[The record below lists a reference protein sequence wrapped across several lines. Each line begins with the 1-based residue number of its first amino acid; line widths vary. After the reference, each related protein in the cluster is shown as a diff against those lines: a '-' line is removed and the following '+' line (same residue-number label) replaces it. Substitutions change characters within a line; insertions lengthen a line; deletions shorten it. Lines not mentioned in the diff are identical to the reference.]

1 MYSIDNNNITITRGD
16 SASFILDITSDS
28 TDLVLDNVLFILK
41 NGSDVLVT
49 RKIKDKT
56 LFIIPSDTAGLPYG
70 TYEYDI
76 IVGTETAIK
85 NAKFIIEKEVTF

>member
-1 MYSIDNNNITITRGD
+1 MYSIDNNDIAITRGD

>member
-16 SASFILDITSDS
+16 SASFILDITPDS

-49 RKIKDKT
+49 RKIKDK
-56 LFIIPSDTAGLPYG
+56 LFIIPSDTAGRPCG

>member
-1 MYSIDNNNITITRGD
+1 MYSIDSNNITITRGD
-16 SASFILDITSDS
+16 SAAFVLDITADS
-28 TDLVLDNVLFILK
+28 TDTVLDSVLFVLK

-76 IVGTETAIK
+76 VVGTETAIK
-85 NAKFIIEKEVTF
+85 NAKFIVEKEVTF

>member
-1 MYSIDNNNITITRGD
+1 MYSIDSNDITITRGD
-16 SASFILDITSDS
+16 SAAFVLCITADS
-28 TDLVLDNVLFILK
+28 TDTILDSVLFILK

-76 IVGTETAIK
+76 VVGTEAAIK
-85 NAKFIIEKEVTF
+85 NAKFIVEKEVTF

>member
-41 NGSDVLVT
+41 NGSDILAT
-49 RKIKDKT
+49 RKIKNKT
-56 LFIIPSDTAGLPYG
+56 LFIIPSDTATLPYG
-70 TYEYDI
+70 TYTYDI
-76 IVGTETAIK
+76 TVGAETAVK
-85 NAKFIIEKEVTF
+85 DAKFIVENEVTF